1 MKTQFIL
8 YAMIGALAHG
18 VVCAAT
24 ITQTK
29 DVAEHNPAGT
39 YTLTFDQFDNTLGT
53 LLSVTIA
60 SSLEWW
66 GGFYAVDNESDLPSS
81 GTATFAV
88 SVDLSSAAVRGL
100 PSNVAALSSGIS
112 QYFGLT
118 ANNGDSTSGFDVDEP
133 GHDYGRIDGPAY
145 ADRAKVHESG
155 AVDGDY
161 ISDYQGTGTFAIAYK
176 SNQAQSW
183 SGSGGN
189 STSSSPMSASG
200 SVSITYE
207 YEPVPEPSSF
217 ALLGLGGI
225 VLALRRR
232 KVAA

>member
-1 MKTQFIL
+1 MKTLFINF
-8 YAMIGALAHG
+8 AMIGVLAHS
-18 VVCAAT
+18 VACAAT

-29 DVAEHNPAGT
+29 DVAQHNPAGT
-39 YTLTFDQFDNTLGT
+39 YSLTFDEFDSTLGT
-53 LLSVTIA
+53 LQSVTIA

-81 GTATFAV
+81 GTATFSV
-88 SVDLSSAAVRGL
+88 SVNLSSATVRGL
-100 PSNVAALSSGIS
+100 PSNVASLSSGIS
-112 QYFGLT
+112 QYFELT
-118 ANNGDSTSGFDVDEP
+118 ANNGDSTSDFNTDDP

-145 ADRAKVHESG
+145 ADRVKVQESG
-155 AVDGDY
+155 AIASTY
-161 ISDYQGTGTFAIAYK
+161 IGDYQGTGTFNVSYK
-176 SNQAQSW
+176 SSQEQSW